1 MKRYSLANYTLSITP
16 SASVAAQGFSTITIG
31 GTDQYVGSITVGN
44 ETNIWSTAGFATGA
58 WVHNK
63 NLDRT
68 GTISVS
74 VSQLADQVLYFIR
87 LANIYFSASDFAGC
101 ELSISD
107 TNGNPIASA
116 NDCYPTKI
124 PEITY
129 GASAGSISLSF
140 TCGRV
145 SFNG

>member
-16 SASVAAQGFSTITIG
+16 SASVKAQGFSTITIG
-31 GTDQYVGSITVGN
+31 GTDQYVGSISVGV
-44 ETNIWSTAGFATGA
+44 EQSIWSTSGFATGA

-63 NLDRT
+63 SLDRT
-68 GTISVS
+68 GTISVT

-87 LANIYFSASDFAGC
+87 LANIYLSGADYAGC

-107 TNGNPIASA
+107 NSGNLVASGT
-116 NDCYPTKI
+116 DCYPTNI
-124 PEITY
+124 P
-129 GASAGSISLSF
+129 SISYGSEAGTLTLTW

-145 SFNG
+145 TYNS